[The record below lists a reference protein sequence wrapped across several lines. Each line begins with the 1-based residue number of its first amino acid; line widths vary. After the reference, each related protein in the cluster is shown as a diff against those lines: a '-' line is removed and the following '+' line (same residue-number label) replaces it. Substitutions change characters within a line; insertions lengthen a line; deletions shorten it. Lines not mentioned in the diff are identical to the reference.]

1 MKNTKRMAA
10 ACALSVALA
19 LGCAPMAFADEP
31 ANTNSGTSKENG
43 IKKDDTTGATT
54 GITTVNVKTVA
65 NNISATLP
73 LSIEVAGPAEGGDLT
88 VPTNY
93 AITNNSVYP
102 IKVSSVQADMKDMT
116 WALASQ
122 AQTSSSAVTEGKV
135 GNLFLTLKPAKG
147 TIWTVSES
155 KKEPTDW
162 IVGAKSGDNGTVE
175 NIAVAGSISGV
186 TAVSEDATAAVKV
199 VYTIAATSPAASTP
213 ASS

>member
-19 LGCAPMAFADEP
+19 LGCAPLAFADEP
-31 ANTNSGTSKENG
+31 ATPNTNDQTSKENG
-43 IKKDDTTGATT
+43 VGTKDGVTT

-73 LSIEVAGPAEGGDLT
+73 LSIEVAGPAEGGELT

-102 IKVSSVQADMKDMT
+102 IKVSSVQADMKDMN
-116 WALASQ
+116 WALATAKQDS
-122 AQTSSSAVTEGKV
+122 TSTITQGKV
-135 GNLFLTLKPAKG
+135 GNLFLTLQPAGG
-147 TIWTVSES
+147 TLWTVSAN

-162 IVGAKSGDNGTVE
+162 IVAAKSGEGTVA

-186 TAVSEDATAAVKV
+186 TAVSDKATAAVKV
-199 VYTIAATSPAASTP
+199 VYTIAATSPAAP
-213 ASS
+213 APTQS